1 MPNYARFPVRS
12 REELGQFSGGRNVY
26 LLARIQEAQDY
37 NRERFRVLWEQGR
50 EEEVI
55 ESGEVE

>member
-1 MPNYARFPVRS
+1 MPCEKQGRIGPV
-12 REELGQFSGGRNVY
+12 FWGRNVY
-26 LLARIQEAQDY
+26 LLARIPKAQDY
-37 NRERFRVLWEQGR
+37 NRERFRVLREQGR